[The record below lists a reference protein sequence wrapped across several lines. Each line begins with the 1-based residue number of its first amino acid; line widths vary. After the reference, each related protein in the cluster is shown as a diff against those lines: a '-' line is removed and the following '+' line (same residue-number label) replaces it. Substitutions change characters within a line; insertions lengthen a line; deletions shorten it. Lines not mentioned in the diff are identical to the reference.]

1 MDNKY
6 KYFYCGGAKEGF
18 NENDID
24 IYRRIDSNKNGY
36 VGFYMFDDEYREY
49 AFMDA
54 YNRNMKEGS
63 NDNGVGIIVMDSNLR
78 YYEVPPV
85 MVKRITKDLIDKLRA
100 VGYDLIVGRTLGK
113 REYILINTDKVKG
126 LGFIGEYN
134 GKRKI
139 R

>member
-54 YNRNMKEGS
+54 YNKNMKEGS
-63 NDNGVGIIVMDSNLR
+63 NDNGVGVIVMDSNLR

>member
-63 NDNGVGIIVMDSNLR
+63 NDNGVGVIVMDSNLR

>member
-1 MDNKY
+1 MEDNY
-6 KYFYCGGAKEGF
+6 KYFYCGGVKEGF
-18 NENDID
+18 NGNDID
-24 IYRRIDSNKNGY
+24 IYKRIDSDKNGY

-54 YNRNMKEGS
+54 YNKNIKEGS
-63 NDNGVGIIVMDSNLR
+63 SDNGVGVIVMDSNLK

-134 GKRKI
+134 GKKRS

>member
-1 MDNKY
+1 MENKY
-6 KYFYCGGAKEGF
+6 KYFYYGGAKEGF

-24 IYRRIDSNKNGY
+24 IYKRIDSDKNGY

-54 YNRNMKEGS
+54 YNKNIKEGS
-63 NDNGVGIIVMDSNLR
+63 SDNGVGIIVMDSNLR

-134 GKRKI
+134 GKKRS